1 MVSESWKDTEMIES
15 VGSPVMHTGSSAL
28 EASSL
33 KDKAMREA
41 ANEFEAVF
49 LAEMLSHTSLA
60 DTSETFGGG
69 AGEDAFGSMMTREWA
84 NQLTARGGI
93 GLSEKIYQALLARS
107 GGDV

>member
-1 MVSESWKDTEMIES
+1 MIDPI
-15 VGSPVMHTGSSAL
+15 GAPILQLATSAF
-28 EASSL
+28 EASTM

-69 AGEDAFGSMMTREWA
+69 AGEDAFGSMLSREWA
-84 NQLTARGGI
+84 NHLTARGGI
-93 GLSEKIYQALLARS
+93 GLSETIYQALAAR
-107 GGDV
+107 GGGGV

>member
-1 MVSESWKDTEMIES
+1 MIES
-15 VGSPVMHTGSSAL
+15 IGSPATLPGSSTA
-28 EASSL
+28 EAAVL

-93 GLSEKIYQALLARS
+93 GLSETIYKALVARG

>member
-1 MVSESWKDTEMIES
+1 MIDAIGPPVLS
-15 VGSPVMHTGSSAL
+15 PGSPAT
-28 EASSL
+28 EAAL

-41 ANEFEAVF
+41 AKEFEAVF

-84 NQLTARGGI
+84 NQLTERGGI
-93 GLSEKIYQALLARS
+93 GLSETIYQALVARG

>member
-1 MVSESWKDTEMIES
+1 MFAECRKETEMIDS
-15 VGSPVMHTGSSAL
+15 IGSPITSPGPSAS
-28 EASSL
+28 EAAL

-49 LAEMLSHTSLA
+49 LAEMLSHTSLG

-69 AGEDAFGSMMTREWA
+69 AGEDAFGSLMTREWA

-93 GLSEKIYQALLARS
+93 GLSETIYQALVARG

>member
-1 MVSESWKDTEMIES
+1 MIES
-15 VGSPVMHTGSSAL
+15 VGSPIMPAGSPAS
-28 EASSL
+28 EATL

-49 LAEMLSHTSLA
+49 LAEMLSHTSLG

-93 GLSEKIYQALLARS
+93 GLSETIYQALVARG

>member
-1 MVSESWKDTEMIES
+1 MIES
-15 VGSPVMHTGSSAL
+15 IGSTVVSPGTSAS
-28 EASSL
+28 EVAVL
-33 KDKAMREA
+33 KDKAMRAA

-84 NQLTARGGI
+84 NQLTERGGI
-93 GLSEKIYQALLARS
+93 GLSETIYQALAARG

>member
-1 MVSESWKDTEMIES
+1 MIDSIGAPFPQPS
-15 VGSPVMHTGSSAL
+15 VSAL
-28 EASSL
+28 DASTI
-33 KDKAMREA
+33 KDKAMKAA

-69 AGEDAFGSMMTREWA
+69 AGEDAFGSMLTREWA

-93 GLSEKIYQALLARS
+93 GLSETIYQALAARG